1 MNKNALVVAGGQWQ
15 VPLINYLK
23 EKQYKVTVVDPYL
36 TSKGVLIADDQIQ
49 VDVREKEQILSK
61 LSKEYDL
68 VCTDQSDISV
78 ETVAYLA
85 NELHLKGNKEDVVLK
100 FSNKYLSRKYA
111 ESVGVPVPAF
121 TEVSTVGEMNQF
133 IDRVGCPL
141 MLKPCDAQSSKGIH
155 KIDAGVSQEE
165 LADYLADALKY
176 SFIKKAI
183 LEQFVTG
190 YEITVEG
197 FCAQGKHKV
206 LAISK
211 KKHFKTG
218 IASTLTYP
226 APLPV
231 DLERRIIEA
240 DNRYVN
246 ESGLIFGPT
255 HAEYIVNEEKNEFY
269 LVEIA
274 CRGGGTLISSDIVK
288 WVSGFDVYDAYLKC
302 LEGKDVDVYTDDI
315 TKKSAEL
322 HFFDFGS
329 GRIESLE
336 GVDVASKTEGVL
348 TLDFEYKVGDVI
360 KSCED
365 DRSRQGFVIV
375 FAETHEQL
383 QERIETVCNKIK
395 IKLSNE

>member
-15 VPLINYLK
+15 VPLISFLK
-23 EKQYKVTVVDPYL
+23 EHQYSVTVVDPYL
-36 TSKGVLIADDQIQ
+36 TSKGVQVADEQIQ

-61 LSKEYDL
+61 ISKEYDL

-78 ETVAYLA
+78 ESVAYLA
-85 NELHLKGNKEDVVLK
+85 NELHLKGNKEDVVSK

-111 ESVGVPVPAF
+111 QSVGVPVPAF
-121 TEVSTVGEMNQF
+121 TEVSSVEEINQF
-133 IDRVGCPL
+133 IDDVGFPL
-141 MLKPCDAQSSKGIH
+141 ILKPCDAQSSKGIH
-155 KIDAGVSQEE
+155 KIEEGVTQSE

-176 SFIKKAI
+176 SFVKKAI
-183 LEQFVTG
+183 LEQFITG

-197 FCAQGKHKV
+197 FCSQGKHRV

-211 KKHFKTG
+211 KRHFKTG

-226 APLPV
+226 APLPSE
-231 DLERRIIEA
+231 LERKIIEV

-255 HAEYIVNEEKNEFY
+255 HAEYIVNEDKNEFY

-288 WVSGFDVYDAYLKC
+288 WVSGFDVYEAYLKC
-302 LEGKDVDVYTDDI
+302 LEGKDVDVYAKDI

-336 GVDVASKTEGVL
+336 GVEEASQTEGVL
-348 TLDFEYKVGDVI
+348 MLDFEYEVGDVI

-375 FAETHEQL
+375 FADNPEQL
-383 QERIETVCNKIK
+383 QERIDTVCNKIK
-395 IKLSNE
+395 LKLSNE